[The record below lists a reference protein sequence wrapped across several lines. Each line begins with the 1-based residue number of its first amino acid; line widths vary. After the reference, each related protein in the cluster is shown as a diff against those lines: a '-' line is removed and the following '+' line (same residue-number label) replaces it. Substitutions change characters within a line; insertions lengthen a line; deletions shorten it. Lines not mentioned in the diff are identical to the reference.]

1 MKNRHMMPALL
12 SLGLLAFACG
22 PAEQAEE
29 YEPEEPAV
37 QAAEAGGAVAV
48 TQMYPNAPAPTVL
61 ETDMAVVQT
70 LALEPGVWAGE
81 HGHAGN
87 QVTVILTAGTLSY
100 RQNGV
105 ETDSVFEAGDV
116 RWIGEIESH
125 DHAAKDTQGTAVLV
139 TLKNTGG
146 GMAAAQTYPELEAG
160 VVLENE
166 HVIVQRI
173 TGMAN
178 DWTGEHSH
186 PGGQISVVLSGG
198 TMTYREGGEET
209 QVTYEDGAVFTVE
222 ATDAHDHMADMAI
235 DAIIITPKK

>member
-1 MKNRHMMPALL
+1 MKNRHLMPALL
-12 SLGLLAFACG
+12 SLGLLAFACA

-29 YEPEEPAV
+29 YEPEETAV
-37 QAAEAGGAVAV
+37 QAAQAGGAIAV
-48 TQMYPNAPAPTVL
+48 TQTYPNTPAPTVL
-61 ETDMAVVQT
+61 ETDLAVVQT
-70 LALEPGVWAGE
+70 LAMEPGVWAGE

-87 QVTVILTAGTLSY
+87 QIAVILNGGTVSY

-116 RWIGEIESH
+116 LWIGEIASH
-125 DHAAKDTQGTAVLV
+125 DHAAKDELGKSVLV

-146 GMAAAQTYPELEAG
+146 GMASAQAYPEIEAG

-166 HVIVQRI
+166 HVIVQRV

-178 DWTGEHSH
+178 EWTGEHSH

-209 QVTYEDGAVFTVE
+209 QVTYEDGTVFTIE
-222 ATDAHDHMADMAI
+222 ATDAHDHTADTTI